1 MHAVRKATYGLS
13 HVWILCL
20 RERTTVKYSSS
31 WRHLQKNKHMYG
43 DDKPID
49 LKFKQ
54 VVIDICKCLFDD
66 IVAFDG
72 KWFDTKGD
80 LAKPENEIVSHWR
93 TMFDMCDYILPNID
107 DLP

>member
-1 MHAVRKATYGLS
+1 MQCAKQPTGSLMCGFFVCENL
-13 HVWILCL
+13 
-20 RERTTVKYSSS
+20 RTTVKYSSS

>member
-1 MHAVRKATYGLS
+1 
-13 HVWILCL
+13 
-20 RERTTVKYSSS
+20 
-31 WRHLQKNKHMYG
+31 MYG
-43 DDKPID
+43 DDRPID

-107 DLP
+107 DLR